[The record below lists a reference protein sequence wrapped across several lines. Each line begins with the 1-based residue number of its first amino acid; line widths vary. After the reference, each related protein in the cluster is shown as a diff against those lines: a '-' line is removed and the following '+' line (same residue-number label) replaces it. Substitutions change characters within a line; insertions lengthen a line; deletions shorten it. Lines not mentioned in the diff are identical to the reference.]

1 MAIPDFQTFML
12 PVLLAVKDG
21 KEHSV
26 QEIYSQIASSF
37 NLTNDELNQKLPSG
51 LQSTFDNRVSWA
63 KSYLK
68 KAV

>member
-37 NLTNDELNQKLPSG
+37 NLSERTEPKKLPSG
-51 LQSTFDNRVSWA
+51 LHLPIITGSVGRRHI
-63 KSYLK
+63 
-68 KAV
+68 